1 MSESN
6 DQFID
11 TTPGED
17 QIDLN
22 SISKLGIDYVMV
34 RNNILKLKNEL
45 ERQEKAFKHLSE
57 TVIPET
63 MQKANMT
70 SFGLANGFKLEVKP
84 FVIVT
89 LPKENAD
96 IAETWL
102 DENGHGGMVKHEL
115 HIPLG
120 KGMDPK
126 KIASIKQVINDW
138 GYDCIEGKS
147 IHYQT
152 LAKWGREMTEE
163 GEEIPDD
170 IFKVYKGFKTEIKGD

>member
-1 MSESN
+1 MSQGN

-11 TTPGED
+11 TSEE

-34 RNNILKLKNEL
+34 RNNIIKLKNEL
-45 ERQEKAFKHLSE
+45 ERQEKAFKNLSE
-57 TVIPET
+57 TVIPEV

-84 FVIVT
+84 FVVVT

-96 IAETWL
+96 IADTWL
-102 DENGHGGMVKHEL
+102 DDNGHSGMVKHEL
-115 HIPLG
+115 HVPLG
-120 KGMDPK
+120 KGTSNYE
-126 KIASIKQVINDW
+126 ITTIKQIIKER
-138 GYDCIEGKS
+138 GFDCIEGKS

-163 GEEIPDD
+163 NETIPED
-170 IFKVYKGFKTEIKGD
+170 IFKVYKGYKTEIKGG

>member
-1 MSESN
+1 MSQQN

-11 TTPGED
+11 TTEE

-22 SISKLGIDYVMV
+22 SISKLGIDYVMA

-45 ERQEKAFKHLSE
+45 ERQEKAFKNLSE
-57 TVIPET
+57 TVIPEV

-96 IAETWL
+96 IADTWL
-102 DENGHGGMVKHEL
+102 DENGHSGMVKHEL

-120 KGMDPK
+120 KGTDPTK
-126 KIASIKQVINDW
+126 MAHLKEIIKVH
-138 GYDCIEGKS
+138 GFDCIEGKS

-163 GEEIPDD
+163 NETSPED
-170 IFKVYKGFKTEIKGD
+170 IFKVYKGYKTEIKGG

>member
-1 MSESN
+1 MENN

-11 TTPGED
+11 TTEE

-22 SISKLGIDYVMV
+22 SISKLGIDYVMA

-45 ERQEKAFKHLSE
+45 ERQEKAFKNLSE
-57 TVIPET
+57 VVIPET
-63 MQKANMT
+63 LQKVNMT

-84 FVIVT
+84 FVVVT

-96 IAETWL
+96 LADKWL
-102 DENGHGGMVKHEL
+102 DENGHSGMVKHEL

-120 KGMDPK
+120 KGIKPEVIGPMK
-126 KIASIKQVINDW
+126 KV
-138 GYDCIEGKS
+138 IEGWGFDCLESKS

-163 GEEIPDD
+163 NETIPED
-170 IFKVYKGFKTEIKGD
+170 IFKVYKGYKTEIKGG